1 MSDSIL
7 TSIKKLLGIAENY
20 EFFDADVIM
29 NINMAFMVLY
39 QLGVGPS
46 TAFSITDKSATW
58 SDFLGDATDLEGVK
72 TYIFLKVKR
81 VFDPPQS
88 SAAMEAIK
96 QSIDELEW
104 RLNAAVDPRETFT
117 VDEDGAN
124 AYALSNR
131 SKITAFEKAASR
143 L

>member
-7 TSIKKLLGIAENY
+7 TSIKKLLGIAEEY
-20 EFFDADVIM
+20 EFFAADVIM

-46 TAFSITDKSATW
+46 TAFSIEDKTATW
-58 SDFLGDATDLEGVK
+58 SDFLSDTTDLAGVK
-72 TYIFLKVKR
+72 TYIFLKVKL

-96 QSIDELEW
+96 QNIAELEW

-117 VDEDGAN
+117 VTEDEAN
-124 AYALSNR
+124 TYAMSNR
-131 SKITAFEKAASR
+131 AKITAFEKAASR